1 MLTGKR
7 RQVHMSKDEQDKLD
21 KIYEDFMSSLKKK
34 DSVLYYQL
42 KNNEKEIPCQ
52 ITKQKKVR

>member
-1 MLTGKR
+1 
-7 RQVHMSKDEQDKLD
+7 MSKDEQDKLD

>member
-42 KNNEKEIPCQ
+42 RNNEVLIKEGS
-52 ITKQKKVR
+52 